1 VAGTVNDSTSVI
13 HSGTTTLAGQ
23 LSLIGGTLFA
33 NGTLN
38 AASYSQTAN
47 NAFVD
52 GTGTINVVGAATWS
66 AGNMQGT
73 GTLNFNGDLTIA
85 SDANKVI
92 AGGRVINLLG
102 TTTWSGNTANAN
114 NRLRFGVGTINNS
127 GTFVDANAFNSFAEN
142 YYNGALVFNNSGIY
156 RKTQNTTSTFE
167 WLLNNTGTLDIQ
179 AGTLDLAASSTQ
191 ASKVL
196 LANSARLL
204 FRAGTHTTA
213 GLSITG
219 AGIVEVSGT
228 YDTSS
233 NVVQT
238 GDLTL
243 AGELRLTGGTLT
255 NSGTLAV
262 PSFVQ
267 SDGDS
272 VLTGAGTLNVQG
284 AATWSAGTLRGT
296 GTLNFKGDLAI
307 SGDTTKLIF
316 DGRVIN
322 LLGTTTWSGNTAN
335 ANNRLRFG
343 VGIINN
349 SGTFIDANAF
359 NSFAE
364 NYYGGALVFNNSGI
378 YRKTQ
383 NTSSTVEW
391 QFNTTGTVDVQSG
404 VLGFIANSTSDKGQ
418 YQIAKDAELAYLQG
432 VHTWADGTRVAG
444 LGLVSVRS
452 NNSVTGGRLN
462 INGSVQLDHINLG
475 VNGTLGGT
483 GKLTIIGQGS
493 TWSGGL
499 MTGSGTTVIAASA
512 DLTLTGNQRKYLGD
526 RTLDNLGTLT
536 EASSGDLLDLEGSA
550 ILNNQGSFDILS
562 STSWRNYQGASGN
575 LVLNNTGRIRCS
587 LATGDFNFFNTTVNN
602 TGTLDISTGRIL
614 VNGTALG

>member
-1 VAGTVNDSTSVI
+1 VPSFVQSDGDSVLT
-13 HSGTTTLAGQ
+13 GA
-23 LSLIGGTLFA
+23 
-33 NGTLN
+33 GTLN
-38 AASYSQTAN
+38 VQ
-47 NAFVD
+47 
-52 GTGTINVVGAATWS
+52 GAATWS
-66 AGNMQGT
+66 AGTLRGT
-73 GTLNFNGDLTIA
+73 GTLNFKGDLAISGDTTKLIF
-85 SDANKVI
+85 D
-92 AGGRVINLLG
+92 GRVINLLG

-296 GTLNFKGDLAI
+296 GTLNFKGNLAI
-307 SGDTTKLIF
+307 SGDTTKFIF

>member
-1 VAGTVNDSTSVI
+1 
-13 HSGTTTLAGQ
+13 
-23 LSLIGGTLFA
+23 
-33 NGTLN
+33 
-38 AASYSQTAN
+38 
-47 NAFVD
+47 
-52 GTGTINVVGAATWS
+52 
-66 AGNMQGT
+66 
-73 GTLNFNGDLTIA
+73 
-85 SDANKVI
+85 
-92 AGGRVINLLG
+92 
-102 TTTWSGNTANAN
+102 
-114 NRLRFGVGTINNS
+114 
-127 GTFVDANAFNSFAEN
+127 
-142 YYNGALVFNNSGIY
+142 
-156 RKTQNTTSTFE
+156 
-167 WLLNNTGTLDIQ
+167 
-179 AGTLDLAASSTQ
+179 
-191 ASKVL
+191 
-196 LANSARLL
+196 
-204 FRAGTHTTA
+204 
-213 GLSITG
+213 
-219 AGIVEVSGT
+219 
-228 YDTSS
+228 
-233 NVVQT
+233 
-238 GDLTL
+238 
-243 AGELRLTGGTLT
+243 
-255 NSGTLAV
+255 
-262 PSFVQ
+262 
-267 SDGDS
+267 
-272 VLTGAGTLNVQG
+272 VQG

-307 SGDTTKLIF
+307 SGDTTKFIF

-526 RTLDNLGTLT
+526 RTIDNLGTLT